1 MHTRCVDL
9 LRASLL
15 LALMSAPALAQT
27 SNEEKL
33 AEKMAKPFISNAAW
47 ETDYAKA
54 KERAA
59 ADGKL
64 IFAYFTRSYSP

>member
-15 LALMSAPALAQT
+15 LALVSAPALAQT
-27 SNEEKL
+27 SEEKL

-47 ETDYAKA
+47 GTDYDKA